1 MVHFFEIYLSVSAF
15 LIFHFLADF
24 SFKILSFYIY
34 YRTHTPPHMH
44 THSFLLHEWL
54 CTTSVQFLSSPEE
67 GWGFPGTGVTDDCEL
82 PCARCVFSDFSVLLL
97 LVWLFTFHMM
107 VFVLLQYMYTFVM
120 FCCYLSEAYSF
131 LRKKI
136 GLDQDERGRGRYWKE
151 WSQDTLYD
159 RSPIFNKKRG
169 KEKREEKYSPVTYTS
184 KSIVLYYFSYRL

>member
-1 MVHFFEIYLSVSAF
+1 MPGIKVMVHFFEIYLSVSAF

-34 YRTHTPPHMH
+34 YRTHTHPHMH

-136 GLDQDERGRGRYWKE
+136 GLDQDERGRGSYWKE
-151 WSQDTLYD
+151 W
-159 RSPIFNKKRG
+159 
-169 KEKREEKYSPVTYTS
+169 REG
-184 KSIVLYYFSYRL
+184 